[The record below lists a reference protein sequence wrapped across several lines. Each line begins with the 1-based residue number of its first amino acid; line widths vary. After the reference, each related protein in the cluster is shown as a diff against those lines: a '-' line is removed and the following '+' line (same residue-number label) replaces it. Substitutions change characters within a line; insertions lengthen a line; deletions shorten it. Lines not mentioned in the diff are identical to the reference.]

1 MNYAIELAS
10 PKKQRMEYSEN
21 RIYKCDINP
30 KIKSTNLTILCP
42 GTDLKTKIKHV
53 TKYTPFLSTNMYG
66 SHRSKAMCKW
76 RLVLSECS
84 CTVFVSNYVR
94 KLEFLK
100 SLLFP
105 D

>member
-1 MNYAIELAS
+1 MRH
-10 PKKQRMEYSEN
+10 KSEN
-21 RIYKCDINP
+21 QKLKFNYPVSRHRPENENHTWYKIHN
-30 KIKSTNLTILCP
+30 S
-42 GTDLKTKIKHV
+42 
-53 TKYTPFLSTNMYG
+53 SRTNMYG
-66 SHRSKAMCKW
+66 SHGSKAMCKW

-100 SLLFP
+100 SPLFP